1 EILRDI
7 KLGGI
12 RTFLAVPMLKESEL
26 IGAILLFRQ
35 EVRLFTDKQIEF
47 VANFASQAVIAIENI
62 RLLSELRARTA
73 ELTRSVAQLQALGDV
88 SQTVNSTVDLE
99 TVLSTIVAKA
109 VQLSDTEAGAIYVH
123 DDTTQRLSLR
133 ATYGMSDA
141 VIAAISDL
149 GIDEAAAVTQAS
161 AERIAVQVPD
171 LRDVPSSPLQNVI
184 LAAGF
189 RALLVVPL
197 LRPDHF
203 IGVLVIR

>member
-1 EILRDI
+1 
-7 KLGGI
+7 
-12 RTFLAVPMLKESEL
+12 
-26 IGAILLFRQ
+26 
-35 EVRLFTDKQIEF
+35 
-47 VANFASQAVIAIENI
+47 
-62 RLLSELRARTA
+62 
-73 ELTRSVAQLQALGDV
+73 
-88 SQTVNSTVDLE
+88 
-99 TVLSTIVAKA
+99 
-109 VQLSDTEAGAIYVH
+109 
-123 DDTTQRLSLR
+123 RLSLR

-203 IGVLVIR
+203 IGVLVIRRKEAGLFPEHVVDLLQTFATQSVLAIQNARLFGEIEEKNRQLSVANLAKSRFIAAANHDLRQPLHA